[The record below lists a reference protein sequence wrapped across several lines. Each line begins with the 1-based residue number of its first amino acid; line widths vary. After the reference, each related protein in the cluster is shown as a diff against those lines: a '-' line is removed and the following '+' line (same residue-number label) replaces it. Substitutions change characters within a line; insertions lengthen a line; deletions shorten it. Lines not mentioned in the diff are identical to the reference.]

1 MASLRRKLHF
11 AVQFPL
17 KVETKT
23 KPKGK
28 PNLRPDSNW
37 TENSERQG
45 KAEGDVAV
53 WDGGAEDVESGERG
67 NMIGSQATG
76 MVRKGAGEGD
86 DSVRAEFER
95 LIARGKERGGLR
107 RTNEPRIDG

>member
-11 AVQFPL
+11 EVQFPL
-17 KVETKT
+17 TKETKT
-23 KPKGK
+23 KGK
-28 PNLRPDSNW
+28 PSLRPDSKW
-37 TENSERQG
+37 TENSEGQG

-53 WDGGAEDVESGERG
+53 WDGGAEDVESGDRG
-67 NMIGSQATG
+67 NVIGSEATG
-76 MVRKGAGEGD
+76 MVGKGAAEGD
-86 DSVRAEFER
+86 DPVRAEFER